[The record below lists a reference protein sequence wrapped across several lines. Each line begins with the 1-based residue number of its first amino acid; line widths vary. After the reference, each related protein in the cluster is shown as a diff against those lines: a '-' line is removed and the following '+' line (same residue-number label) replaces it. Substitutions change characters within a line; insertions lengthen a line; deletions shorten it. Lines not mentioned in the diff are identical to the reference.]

1 MNKREANSLL
11 VSLLRDGIIDAISEA
26 LEEANELYDELSGNL
41 RVKLPVQHF
50 NRLYSD
56 LMGCCIALCFSG
68 RSWQEF
74 GLETDQCNRGAY
86 QRVELRSANYR
97 FVYSAAGGKSA
108 KYKDECFA
116 LNEAK
121 TSDGQRG
128 ILVECSYG
136 ADKKIASARAVIKT
150 GHNDPELAAIP
161 VFPKSEVQVLAG

>member
-1 MNKREANSLL
+1 MNKGDANYLLASL
-11 VSLLRDGIIDAISEA
+11 SQHGIIDAISEA
-26 LEEANELYDELSGNL
+26 LEEANELYVELSGNL
-41 RVKLPVQHF
+41 RAKLPVQHF

-56 LMGCCIALCFSG
+56 LMGCCIASCFLG
-68 RSWQEF
+68 RSWREF

-86 QRVELRSANYR
+86 PRVELRSANYR

-108 KYKDECFA
+108 NYKDECFA
-116 LNEAK
+116 LNKAK
-121 TSDGQRG
+121 STDGQRG
-128 ILVECSYG
+128 ILIEYVLG